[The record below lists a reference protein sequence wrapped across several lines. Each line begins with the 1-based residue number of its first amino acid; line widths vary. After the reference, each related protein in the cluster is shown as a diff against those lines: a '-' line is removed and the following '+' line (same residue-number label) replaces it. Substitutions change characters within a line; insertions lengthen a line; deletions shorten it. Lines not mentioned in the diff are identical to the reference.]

1 MKRKSPDEQ
10 SADRQLA
17 SLRRRIDVLD
27 GQIVRLLNARTEIAV
42 AIGRIK
48 HERGDAV
55 FTPGREKEVVQRIT
69 AGSRGP
75 LQARELRAIYREI
88 MSAALCFEGGLT
100 VGIWRGDGAGAVL
113 ATRQRLG
120 DCTQIKAFT
129 SVPQLVRA
137 WAAGRLAFI
146 LVSSKGW
153 KALRTQPTVRGGVVA
168 DRVKVAGQSGFYR
181 LVGMR
186 GAA

>member
-1 MKRKSPDEQ
+1 MKRKSPDRR

-17 SLRRRIDVLD
+17 GLRRRIDVLD
-27 GQIVRLLNARTEIAV
+27 GRIVRLLNARTELAV

-69 AGSRGP
+69 SGSRGP

-88 MSAALCFEGGLT
+88 MSAALCFEGGLM
-100 VGIWRGDGAGAVL
+100 VGVWKGDGAAAIL

-120 DCTQIKAFT
+120 ECTQVKSFASVAQLARALQGGKLALAVVSLAGWT
-129 SVPQLVRA
+129 SLRA
-137 WAAGRLAFI
+137 EPAGH
-146 LVSSKGW
+146 
-153 KALRTQPTVRGGVVA
+153 GGVVV
-168 DRVKVAGQSGFYR
+168 DQIKVTGQSGRYR

-186 GAA
+186 GVS